1 MNFLKMPKCNSIEL
15 ISRTTAIMIFR
26 GFGKKI
32 TTPWVMKIDEKE
44 TIKLFDE
51 N

>member
-1 MNFLKMPKCNSIEL
+1 MNFLKMSKCNSIEL

-44 TIKLFDE
+44 TIKLLDE